1 MTDGTGDHIPQ
12 RCLHNFVLTGTPQSL
27 CILDPSNLASLTHIC
42 VCMCMCACVCVCVC
56 VCVYMHVY
64 MLDICLHMVHK

>member
-1 MTDGTGDHIPQ
+1 MGVADPARKGHWVHDRWAGDHIPQ

-42 VCMCMCACVCVCVC
+42 VMCDVCV
-56 VCVYMHVY
+56 
-64 MLDICLHMVHK
+64 